1 MQVGAGNAFLSHF
14 SFIPIDRVTVKRVL
28 QGWLIL
34 RLFCP
39 IARSISAV
47 SISFYSNREGNFIG
61 CSVILQYRRIP
72 LRCSNSTFL
81 LIDHSIGIDPIT
93 FVIWFSTFNLSLVS
107 PISRLYSKNLLFKYP
122 DVSKILGIFS
132 KFYWN
137 RIGIEWRDLIG
148 LSNLQIFRWSE

>member
-34 RLFCP
+34 RLFYP
-39 IARSISAV
+39 ITGSISAV

-72 LRCSNSTFL
+72 LRYSNSTFL

-93 FVIWFSTFNLSLVS
+93 FVIRFPTFNLSPVS
-107 PISRLYSKNLLFKYP
+107 PISSLFENLLFKYP